1 MILVTLVVAALV
13 AGCSG
18 TPAGVSPPV
27 DSVRVSPTAASPVSP
42 TPSPRVSR
50 AALTVE
56 QAARRYLGIVRPY
69 NVALERLEQA
79 INGGRPVAEL
89 RRRAAQVATA
99 NEAHIRRLT
108 GTPWP
113 AAVRG
118 PTRRLTAESGRAQR
132 HWLMAARAQS
142 RDALV
147 QQVLNAVRHDGKAP
161 AAKIRAL
168 LHLERYDE
176 DDYA

>member
-1 MILVTLVVAALV
+1 T
-13 AGCSG
+13 
-18 TPAGVSPPV
+18 
-27 DSVRVSPTAASPVSP
+27 VRVRPPATSSAPSTSA

-56 QAARRYLGIVRPY
+56 QAARRYLAVVRPY

-79 INGGRPVAEL
+79 INGGRPVTEL

-99 NEAHIRRLT
+99 NRTHIRRLT
-108 GTPWP
+108 GTLWP
-113 AAVRG
+113 TAVRG
-118 PTRRLTAESGRAQR
+118 PMRGLTAASGRAQR
-132 HWLMAARAQS
+132 HWLLAARART

-161 AAKIRAL
+161 ASKIRTL
-168 LHLERYDE
+168 LRLERYDE
-176 DDYA
+176 NDYS